1 MTPSTPATPTAPLR
15 LGIVGTGLALQQL
28 HWPALRQLTDRVSVV
43 AFADTASEAAG
54 RFAATAGL
62 GMDAYHPDYR
72 DLLARADVDA
82 VLILLP
88 IPLLYDAARAALVAG
103 KHVFCEKPPGG
114 DLDQGRAFL
123 RLESEFPGRVLFV
136 AENFFYR
143 DDLRLARS
151 LLDGG
156 VIGRLNVMAWRQ
168 AGQYV
173 PRAGGFSSTPWRQQ
187 PAYRG
192 GPHLD
197 GGVHMIAQIRLLCG
211 DVRRV
216 HGLVQYANST
226 MGGPSDLTLNLA
238 FVSGAIGNYT
248 AVNAEIPVPREE
260 HGLRLYG
267 SEGVMVF
274 SGAYGRGVR
283 TVAVYRPDGAVR
295 EHRVEGGDGG
305 YYNEWLDFC
314 ATVAARAAGNG
325 ERRPVGTVAQSFT
338 NMLVVLRGLDSAEG
352 EGEVDLAPDAPQPL
366 VERPVP
372 LWRPDGD
379 GGLFDHLPVTVGEG
393 EGVAA
398 GGGSRPGA

>member
-1 MTPSTPATPTAPLR
+1 M
-15 LGIVGTGLALQQL
+15 
-28 HWPALRQLTDRVSVV
+28 
-43 AFADTASEAAG
+43 
-54 RFAATAGL
+54 
-62 GMDAYHPDYR
+62 
-72 DLLARADVDA
+72 LL
-82 VLILLP
+82 
-88 IPLLYDAARAALVAG
+88 
-103 KHVFCEKPPGG
+103 
-114 DLDQGRAFL
+114 
-123 RLESEFPGRVLFV
+123 V

-151 LLDGG
+151 LLDAGA
-156 VIGRLNVMAWRQ
+156 IGRLNVMAWRQ

-173 PRAGGFSSTPWRQQ
+173 PRAGGFSSTPWRQH

-226 MGGPSDLTLNLA
+226 MGGPSDLSLNLA
-238 FVSGAIGNYT
+238 FVSGAIGNFT
-248 AVNAEIPVPREE
+248 AVHAEIPVPQEDR
-260 HGLRLYG
+260 GLRLYG

-274 SGAYGRGVR
+274 ANAYGHGAR
-283 TVAVYRPDGAVR
+283 TVSVYGPDGAVR
-295 EHRVEGGDGG
+295 EHRITGADGG

-314 ATVAARAAGNG
+314 ATVAARAAGDG

-366 VERPVP
+366 VEHPIP
-372 LWRPDGD
+372 LWRPGPGGD
-379 GGLFDHLPVTVGEG
+379 LFAGLPV
-393 EGVAA
+393 GVERDAVPA
-398 GGGSRPGA
+398 GA

>member
-1 MTPSTPATPTAPLR
+1 MTATTPIR
-15 LGIVGTGLALQQL
+15 LGVVGTGLALQHL
-28 HWPALRQLTDRVSVV
+28 HWPALSRLSDRLSVV
-43 AFADTASEAAG
+43 AFADTSSEAAG

-62 GMDAYHPDYR
+62 GMERYHPEYR
-72 DLLARADVDA
+72 HLLARADVDA

-88 IPLLYDAARAALVAG
+88 IPLLYDAARAALEAG
-103 KHVFCEKPPGG
+103 KHVVCEKPPGG

-123 RLESEFPGRVLFV
+123 RLEREFPDRVLLV

-151 LLDGG
+151 LLDAGA
-156 VIGRLNVMAWRQ
+156 IGRLNVMVWPQ

-173 PRAGGFSSTPWRQQ
+173 PRAGGFSSTPWRQR

-211 DVRRV
+211 DVRRL
-216 HGLVQYANST
+216 HGLVQYANSA
-226 MGGPSDLTLNLA
+226 MGGPSDLSLNLA
-238 FVSGAIGNYT
+238 FVSGAVGNFT
-248 AVNAEIPVPREE
+248 AVHAEIAVPPEAR
-260 HGLRLYG
+260 GLRLYG
-267 SEGVMVF
+267 SAGAMVF
-274 SGAYGRGVR
+274 GNAYGRGPR
-283 TVAVYRPDGAVR
+283 TFSVYGPDGAGR
-295 EHRVEGGDGG
+295 EHRVAGADGG

-314 ATVAARAAGNG
+314 ATVAARAGG
-325 ERRPVGTVAQSFT
+325 DTERRPVGTVAQSFT

-372 LWRPDGD
+372 LWRPDPGGD
-379 GGLFDHLPVTVGEG
+379 LFAGLPVTIESAAVP
-393 EGVAA
+393 A
-398 GGGSRPGA
+398 GGA